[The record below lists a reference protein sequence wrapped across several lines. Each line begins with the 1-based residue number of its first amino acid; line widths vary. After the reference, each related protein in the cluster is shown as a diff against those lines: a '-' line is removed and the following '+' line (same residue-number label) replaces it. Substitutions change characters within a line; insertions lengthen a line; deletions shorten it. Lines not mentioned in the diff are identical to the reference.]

1 MEIDPFWLVAAAAG
15 GFFGAAIG
23 ALQAFIFCGLTV
35 LLGVVGIFGNASA
48 MFISYVPFGPVFG
61 PHIAF
66 AGGVAAVAYARKRG
80 LADGKDIVTP
90 LITLRQPTVLLVG
103 AAFGMVGYVIHAA
116 IAAIPWFGGHT
127 DSVALTVVVS
137 ALIVRFAFGSS
148 GLAGRLPHVSNQST
162 ELIAAGSSGGAHLA
176 PPDEAPGRSSPD
188 RLTGWARFAPTE
200 SNNWIRYQEG
210 FYHNSLLGLFAG
222 GMSAGIAVMIV
233 QNIPS
238 AAGVAAI
245 VGFGLSAFSLL
256 FLVLGMSIPVT
267 HHMTLIGGVAAVTF
281 LPIVG
286 GNMLGALII
295 GAVFGMVAAWGA
307 ELFSRLWHIRGDSH
321 IDPPASSIW
330 LMTLLVLGLAAVL
343 S

>member
-1 MEIDPFWLVAAAAG
+1 MDIDPFWLIAAAAG

-48 MFISYVPFGPVFG
+48 AFISYVPFGPVFG

-80 LADGKDIVTP
+80 LAEGKDIVTP

-103 AAFGMVGYVIHAA
+103 AVFGMLGYVIHAA

-148 GLAGRLPHVSNQST
+148 GLVTVMSRRKSRSGLVGALSAGGDSAHST
-162 ELIAAGSSGGAHLA
+162 
-176 PPDEAPGRSSPD
+176 PDAEVPEP
-188 RLTGWARFAPTE
+188 TGWARFAPTE
-200 SNNWIRYQEG
+200 TNNWVRYQEG
-210 FYHNSLLGLFAG
+210 FYPNSMLGLFAG
-222 GMSAGIAVMIV
+222 GMAAGIAMMIV
-233 QNIPS
+233 HSIPA

-245 VGFGLSAFSLL
+245 VGFGLSAFSLV
-256 FLVLGMSIPVT
+256 FLVLGMSTPVT
-267 HHMTLIGGVAAVTF
+267 HHMTLIGGVAAVAF

-286 GNMLGALII
+286 GNMVAALII
-295 GAVFGMVAAWGA
+295 GAVFGMISAWAAEFFA
-307 ELFSRLWHIRGDSH
+307 RFWHIHGDSH
-321 IDPPASSIW
+321 IDPPASAIW
-330 LMTLLVLGLAAVL
+330 LMTLLVLGLSAGLA
-343 S
+343 

>member
-148 GLAGRLPHVSNQST
+148 GLAGRLPHVANQST

>member
-1 MEIDPFWLVAAAAG
+1 
-15 GFFGAAIG
+15 
-23 ALQAFIFCGLTV
+23 
-35 LLGVVGIFGNASA
+35 
-48 MFISYVPFGPVFG
+48 
-61 PHIAF
+61 
-66 AGGVAAVAYARKRG
+66 
-80 LADGKDIVTP
+80 
-90 LITLRQPTVLLVG
+90 
-103 AAFGMVGYVIHAA
+103 
-116 IAAIPWFGGHT
+116 
-127 DSVALTVVVS
+127 
-137 ALIVRFAFGSS
+137 
-148 GLAGRLPHVSNQST
+148 
-162 ELIAAGSSGGAHLA
+162 
-176 PPDEAPGRSSPD
+176 
-188 RLTGWARFAPTE
+188 
-200 SNNWIRYQEG
+200 
-210 FYHNSLLGLFAG
+210 
-222 GMSAGIAVMIV
+222 MIV
-233 QNIPS
+233 QNIPG

>member
-103 AAFGMVGYVIHAA
+103 AVFGMVGYVIHAA

-148 GLAGRLPHVSNQST
+148 GLAGRLPHVANQST